1 MNFKMREKSLF
12 AVLLR
17 SPWWASVLI
26 AIAMAAVAS
35 ALLPANLVPFGVAGC
50 IPFVV
55 IAGMAAWKQRHA
67 LSPERADQLL
77 AQAAALPAQEFVARV
92 AAFYERQGYVVCK
105 LGAGAADLQL
115 VKYDQITLLACK
127 RWKAA
132 SHGAEPLRELCVL
145 RDKLKAERSIY
156 ISQTPVTAQ
165 ALAYAKQE
173 GIVLVSGMGLAQLL
187 ASKS

>member
-17 SPWWASVLI
+17 SPWWASILI

-55 IAGMAAWKQRHA
+55 SAGMAAWKQRDA
-67 LSPERADQLL
+67 LSPERAEQLL
-77 AQAAALPAQEFVARV
+77 NEAAALPVQAFVAKIS
-92 AAFYERQGYVVCK
+92 AFYERQGYAVSK
-105 LGAGAADLQL
+105 PRQGSADLQL
-115 VKYDQITLLACK
+115 LKNEEITLLACK

-132 SHGAEPLRELCVL
+132 THGVEPLRELAAQ
-145 RDKLKAERSIY
+145 RDSSKADRCIY
-156 ISQTPVTAQ
+156 ISQNPVTAQ
-165 ALAYAKQE
+165 ALVFAKQE
-173 GIVLVSGMGLAQLL
+173 AIALVSGAGLAQLL
-187 ASKS
+187 ASKA